1 MKIHGTHVRAEDG
14 GSAAARR
21 EGSGGQDGRSPLER
35 AVDALTGA
43 DWQLFTVED
52 AEPITRFE
60 AYLREHQVKPAHL
73 AKRSGYS
80 RQHLLRLRLGRQE
93 PTRRCMLALA
103 RALQS
108 LTGDPVQATDLFDLG
123 GK

>member
-1 MKIHGTHVRAEDG
+1 MKMHGTQIRAEDG

-21 EGSGGQDGRSPLER
+21 EGPGGQDARSPMER

-43 DWQLFTVED
+43 DWQLFGVED
-52 AEPITRFE
+52 PEPITRFE
-60 AYLREHQVKPAHL
+60 AYLREHQIKPAHL

-80 RQHLLRLRLGRQE
+80 RQHLHRLRLGQQE
-93 PTRRCMLALA
+93 PTRRCVLALV

-108 LTGDPVQATDLFDLG
+108 LTGDPVQANDLFDLSA
-123 GK
+123 